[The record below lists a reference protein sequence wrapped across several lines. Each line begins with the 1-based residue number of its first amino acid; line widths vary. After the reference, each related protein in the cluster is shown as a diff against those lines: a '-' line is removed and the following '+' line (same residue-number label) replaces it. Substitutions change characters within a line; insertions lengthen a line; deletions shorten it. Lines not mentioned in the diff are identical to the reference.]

1 VYPPPFLH
9 VFYGRGGRGHFDLTG
24 ADGTVSAQQKSGK
37 LMTAMEK
44 MWSAIQAWWWHVVA
58 LGPAALMIN
67 AGLTIAAI
75 AVAVAVAWVVNWLV
89 TRAVAR
95 LPHAAAGHG
104 FKNARALQLTR
115 WVLRVVITAT
125 AIMMIAG
132 IWGIDILA
140 WASQGEGQRIATTT
154 MRVVTVLVL
163 TAIALEGVGLFTRVT
178 LHRLHSDGGDPRRRA
193 QLETLGP
200 IIRRILQTVIMV
212 LALMTLLSQ
221 VGVQIG
227 PILAG
232 AGVAGIA
239 VGFGAQTLVKD
250 FFTGFFLLVEDIV
263 AIGDVVQIQAF
274 SGEVEDMTLRTIRLR
289 DADGTLHIFP
299 YGEAQIIHNMTKTFS
314 FAAVDLPVKIDTDV
328 DRAMQIMRDTC
339 ALLRKD
345 KDYGPLISDDM
356 DIAGVDLLS
365 DVGVILKGRIRTVPT
380 ERWRV
385 LREYNRRIKRAFDEA
400 GIVITHK

>member
-1 VYPPPFLH
+1 
-9 VFYGRGGRGHFDLTG
+9 
-24 ADGTVSAQQKSGK
+24 
-37 LMTAMEK
+37 MTAIEK
-44 MWSAIQAWWWHVVA
+44 IWATVQAWWWHIVG
-58 LGPAALMIN
+58 LGPAALVVN
-67 AGLTIAAI
+67 AGLTVVAI
-75 AVAVAVAWVVNWLV
+75 AVAVAVTWAVNWMM

-95 LPHAAAGHG
+95 LPHGTRKPGLRAS
-104 FKNARALQLTR
+104 RALRLTR
-115 WVLRVVITAT
+115 WALGVVIAAT
-125 AIMMIAG
+125 AVVVVCG

-140 WASQGEGQRIATTT
+140 WASAGEGQRIATTT

-163 TAIALEGVGLFTRVT
+163 TAIAMEAVNLFTRVT
-178 LHRLHSDGGDPRRRA
+178 IHRLHSRDGDPRREA

-200 IIRRILQTVIMV
+200 IVRRILQAVIMV
-212 LALMTLLSQ
+212 LAIMTLLSQ

-314 FAAVDLPVKIDTDV
+314 FAAVDLPVKYDTDV
-328 DRAMQIMRDTC
+328 DRAMQLMRDT
-339 ALLRKD
+339 AAELQKD
-345 KDYGPLISDDM
+345 KDFGSLITGDM
-356 DIAGVDLLS
+356 EVAGVDLLS
-365 DVGVILKGRIRTVPT
+365 DVGVILKGRMRTVPT

-385 LREYNRRIKRAFDEA
+385 LREYNRRIKRAFDQA